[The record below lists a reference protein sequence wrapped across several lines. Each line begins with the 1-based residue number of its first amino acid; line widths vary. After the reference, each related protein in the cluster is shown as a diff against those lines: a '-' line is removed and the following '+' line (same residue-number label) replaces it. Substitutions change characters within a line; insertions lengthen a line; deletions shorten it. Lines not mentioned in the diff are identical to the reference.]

1 MKNNFGINLDKYST
15 PTVFAIIT
23 ALFLLAA
30 SFVVGWNI
38 YYWYV
43 VAYGFNHV
51 VSQSL
56 MFQLLVFG

>member
-30 SFVVGWNI
+30 SFCCRME
-38 YYWYV
+38 Y
-43 VAYGFNHV
+43 
-51 VSQSL
+51 L
-56 MFQLLVFG
+56 LLVRCCIWF